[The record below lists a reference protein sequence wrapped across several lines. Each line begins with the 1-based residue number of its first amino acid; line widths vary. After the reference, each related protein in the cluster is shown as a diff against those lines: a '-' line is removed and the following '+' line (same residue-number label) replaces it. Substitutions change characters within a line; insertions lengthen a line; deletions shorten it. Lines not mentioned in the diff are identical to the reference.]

1 MKWNFIPELDIFIRL
16 LTVLPLRRSLFSLN
30 KNHTSGG
37 DEDSLMHSV
46 LHQGMISS
54 TEVWRELKIN
64 LTSRTNLEEG
74 SKDLENIG
82 KIS

>member
-1 MKWNFIPELDIFIRL
+1 
-16 LTVLPLRRSLFSLN
+16 
-30 KNHTSGG
+30 
-37 DEDSLMHSV
+37 MHSV

-64 LTSRTNLEEG
+64 LTTRTNLEEG